1 MKSTGWLSVALAPF
15 LLTSCQGMSHTDKGI
30 LGGAALGTGLGAAIG
45 SASKNTGAGAVI
57 GGLAGGLAGG
67 LVGNSIDESE
77 KRQELKLAAAQQP
90 AVGPL
95 GLTDIVQMA
104 QQRISDSVIIQ
115 QIRTTNSVYHLSPAD
130 IQWLN
135 ANGVSDAVVMEMQ
148 ATAGRAP
155 KRVYT
160 PVPVRERVIL
170 VEPAP
175 PPPPP
180 VGIGIGFGYAPR
192 RRGW

>member
-1 MKSTGWLSVALAPF
+1 MKSTNWLSIALVP
-15 LLTSCQGMSHTDKGI
+15 LILNGCQGMSHTDKGV
-30 LGGAALGTGLGAAIG
+30 LGGAALGTGVGAVIG
-45 SASKNTGAGAVI
+45 SATKHTGAGAVI

-77 KRQELKLAAAQQP
+77 HRQELKLAAAQQP
-90 AVGPL
+90 AAGPL

-104 QQRISDSVIIQ
+104 QQRISDSVVIQ

-135 ANGVSDAVVMEMQ
+135 ANGVSDAVVIEMQ
-148 ATAGRAP
+148 ATAGRVP
-155 KRVYT
+155 KRVYS
-160 PVPVRERVIL
+160 PAPVRERVIY
-170 VEPAP
+170 VE
-175 PPPPP
+175 PPPP
-180 VGIGIGFGYAPR
+180 VGIGIGFGYHPH

>member
-1 MKSTGWLSVALAPF
+1 MKTANWLSIALAP
-15 LLTSCQGMSHTDKGI
+15 LILTGCQGMSHTDKGV

-67 LVGNSIDESE
+67 LVGSSIDETE
-77 KRQELKLAAAQQP
+77 KRQEARLAAAQAAQP
-90 AVGPL
+90 PAPPL
-95 GLTDIVQMA
+95 GLTDIVQMT
-104 QQRISDSVIIQ
+104 QQRISDSIIIQ
-115 QIRTTNSVYHLSPAD
+115 QIRTTHSVYHLSPAD
-130 IQWLN
+130 LQWLN

-155 KRVYT
+155 KPVYA
-160 PVPVRERVIL
+160 PRERVVI
-170 VEPAP
+170 VE
-175 PPPPP
+175 PPPP
-180 VGIGIGFGYAPR
+180 VGIGIGFGYHHHPR